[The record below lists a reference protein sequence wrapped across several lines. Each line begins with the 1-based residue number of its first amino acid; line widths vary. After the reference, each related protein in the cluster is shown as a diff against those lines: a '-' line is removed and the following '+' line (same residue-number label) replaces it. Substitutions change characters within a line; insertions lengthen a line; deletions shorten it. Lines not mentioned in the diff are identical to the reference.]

1 MSDPRSRPATPIDT
15 NSSET
20 YFYSH
25 YLCWQSLPGVFFFGN
40 RGKYVKYIHL
50 CCMNFI
56 QQSVLIYELPYH
68 HHYCY
73 FSAFCACLDLQQM
86 CHLA

>member
-25 YLCWQSLPGVFFFGN
+25 YLCWQSLPCAFFF
-40 RGKYVKYIHL
+40 RKSRQICEVHSSML
-50 CCMNFI
+50 
-56 QQSVLIYELPYH
+56 YEFH
-68 HHYCY
+68 TTIR
-73 FSAFCACLDLQQM
+73 FDL
-86 CHLA
+86 